1 MCNSETVGLS
11 RKQVGRAAVYSVDRE
26 QDPAAEA
33 PAAWRGRKPEE
44 EAKAAKARAR
54 AKAASKEEANHI
66 FRCQCRASPR
76 TTIIMSLMQSMRFT
90 HPSHPADST

>member
-1 MCNSETVGLS
+1 MVAVCNSETVGLS

-44 EAKAAKARAR
+44 EKKAAKARAR
-54 AKAASKEEANHI
+54 AKATHQLLVKCGWSSGSKSGS
-66 FRCQCRASPR
+66 RGGR
-76 TTIIMSLMQSMRFT
+76 II
-90 HPSHPADST
+90 